1 MNRFWLIFFIF
12 GTGGVLVACTEKP
25 PQGRWEALETVDV
38 YAEKFNLS
46 KVAFRVKKGEICAI
60 GEKWHADKEQGYKE
74 IICPQGRGWVANTE
88 LFKKIS
94 D

>member
-1 MNRFWLIFFIF
+1 MNRFLLMLCVF
-12 GTGGVLVACTEKP
+12 GIVSILVGCAEKP
-25 PQGRWEALETVDV
+25 PQGRWEALDWVDV
-38 YAEKFNLS
+38 YSEKFNLS

-60 GEKWHADKEQGYKE
+60 GEKWYADKEQGYKE
-74 IICPQGRGWVANTE
+74 IICPQGRGWVVNTE